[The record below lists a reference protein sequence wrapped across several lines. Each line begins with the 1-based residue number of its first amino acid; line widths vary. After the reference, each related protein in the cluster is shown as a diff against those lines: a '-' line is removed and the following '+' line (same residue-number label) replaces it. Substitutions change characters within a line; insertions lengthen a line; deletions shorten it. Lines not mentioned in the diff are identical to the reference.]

1 MPNWCDNVVTIEGSP
16 KSIKK
21 LHEAIQNEDDTLSL
35 TNCYPVP
42 DVFNDIHSGS
52 RMINGVQV
60 SVWRGEGDDAVPI
73 GDNEFSQMLKL
84 YGVSNAVDWQYR
96 NWGTK
101 WGDIETRIVEQSDVS
116 LTVAFDTAWG
126 EPFLLL
132 DKICQD
138 FKVSMTNKYWVEGW
152 QEEHDEREE
161 SSYPFSESQ
170 RKSIYNQNV
179 KMMNDVRQLHITIE
193 EE

>member
-21 LHEAIQNEDDTLSL
+21 LHDVIQNKDDTLSL

-42 DVFNDIHSGS
+42 DVFKDIHSGA
-52 RMINGVQV
+52 RKIDGVQV
-60 SVWRGEGDDAVPI
+60 SVWRGEGSNAVAI

-84 YGVSNAVDWQYR
+84 YGVNNSLDWQYR

-101 WGDIETRIVEQSDVS
+101 WGDIETRIVEQSATS
-116 LTVAFDTAWG
+116 LVVAFDTAWG

-138 FKVSMTNKYWVEGW
+138 YKVNMTNSYWIEGW
-152 QEEHDEREE
+152 QEFDEREE
-161 SSYPFSESQ
+161 SKYPFGEAE
-170 RKSIYNQNV
+170 RKSIYKQNV
-179 KMMNDVRQLHITIE
+179 QMMDNIRNVQFKIE